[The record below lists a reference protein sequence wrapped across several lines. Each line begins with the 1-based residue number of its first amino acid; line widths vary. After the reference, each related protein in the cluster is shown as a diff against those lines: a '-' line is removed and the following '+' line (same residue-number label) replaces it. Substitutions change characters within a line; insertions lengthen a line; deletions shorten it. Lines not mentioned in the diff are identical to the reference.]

1 MNDADDIVVVD
12 DNHVLVCMLSEIF
25 KELGYTVRTASD
37 GFEALATIRERVPGI
52 IISDLSMPRMTGYE
66 LLSIVR
72 RRFPTVAVI
81 AMSGAYRGNDIPPGI
96 AADGFYAKGGSSV
109 AQLLEILNSI
119 ADESTRRSKRAV
131 APIWIPGMPTD
142 QSDPSTTA
150 VSCPECLRTF
160 FHYLRNVELLHVE
173 RYCPHCLHPVQLAI
187 VRASTDLD
195 KTGLQRLANTSRIG
209 DAAYPR

>member
-1 MNDADDIVVVD
+1 MNDANDIVVVD
-12 DNHVLVCMLSEIF
+12 DNHVLVSVLSEIF

-52 IISDLSMPRMTGYE
+52 LISDLNMPRMTGYE

-119 ADESTRRSKRAV
+119 ADESTRRSKRTV

-142 QSDPSTTA
+142 QSDRSTTA

-160 FHYLRNVELLHVE
+160 FHYLRNVELLHEE
-173 RYCPHCLHPVQLAI
+173 RYCPHCRHPVQLAI

-195 KTGLQRLANTSRIG
+195 KTGLQRSANASRMG